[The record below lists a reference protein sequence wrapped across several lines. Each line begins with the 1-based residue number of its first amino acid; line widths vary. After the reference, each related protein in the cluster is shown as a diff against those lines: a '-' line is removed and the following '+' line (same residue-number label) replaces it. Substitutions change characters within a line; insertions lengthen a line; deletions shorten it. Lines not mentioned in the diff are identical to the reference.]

1 MSNLCN
7 GMRLTSMRRASPV
20 TRPAFGFGG
29 RARAVRSP
37 ESIVI
42 RNSHVRGLCIYTK
55 ARYIY
60 MLHKK
65 APPGRPRRGRAR
77 EKKTAAYTRHA
88 RHGSLSLSRRVPS
101 HGSRVGTFPTIYS
114 IAILYDH
121 LSTFNVLG
129 PCAVRVRPSAGPTV
143 QLTDRAPHT
152 SETRRKTET
161 PRCAALTH
169 IRIHTHYSK
178 RDFSPTQE
186 TRPTRARLASPSIDP
201 AHHHGFHTPS
211 TLPSPQTWAR
221 HHSAPPPLHQV
232 DAAAQRPPA
241 TIPTY
246 PATPSFWL
254 SCVWKAALMS
264 SWYVFC
270 WSVWLLSD
278 TVGTWWSLE
287 SA

>member
-1 MSNLCN
+1 MYA
-7 GMRLTSMRRASPV
+7 GFVYIRRRDIYICS
-20 TRPAFGFGG
+20 TKKRPPAG
-29 RARAVRSP
+29 RAAAAP
-37 ESIVI
+37 
-42 RNSHVRGLCIYTK
+42 
-55 ARYIY
+55 A
-60 MLHKK
+60 KK
-65 APPGRPRRGRAR
+65 NPRPH
-77 EKKTAAYTRHA
+77 TVVSTRHISA
-88 RHGSLSLSRRVPS
+88 SYRR
-101 HGSRVGTFPTIYS
+101 TFPTIYS